1 MAPLIF
7 NVVISYRLVA
17 SYTPRTI
24 CLSTN
29 WVWDIVP
36 VAGPVMSITAGCLT
50 PWGMN
55 PRLVAVQPADKSI
68 IISRKCEH
76 MNHKLFILLQWSI
89 WAIIW
94 PKWGQRG
101 VSHIHV
107 VRTGHAIILSYDFL
121 QQEKMENTLKEHR
134 REVQQLGK
142 KFSDESRDLILKN
155 RALRE
160 ELSSYNVS
168 VNTQPKQCSTKGS
181 CCHTITEWEMSQT
194 KVVEEIKSH
203 VLCFI
208 TFFFFQKSCPLW
220 DNV

>member
-24 CLSTN
+24 CLGTN

-36 VAGPVMSITAGCLT
+36 VASPVMSITAGCLT

-55 PRLVAVQPADKSI
+55 PRLVTVQPGDKSI
-68 IISRKCEH
+68 IISRKCER

-89 WAIIW
+89 WAIMW

-107 VRTGHAIILSYDFL
+107 VRTGHALILSYYFL
-121 QQEKMENTLKEHR
+121 QQEKMENTLDEHR
-134 REVQQLGK
+134 REVQQLEK

-181 CCHTITEWEMSQT
+181 CCHTISEWEMSQT

-203 VLCFI
+203 IVCFI
-208 TFFFFQKSCPLW
+208 TFFFFKKVLP
-220 DNV
+220 VMR